1 MKKAQKLFLCLA
13 VAGAILPMT
22 ANAENTGVSVQE
34 TAAISEN
41 KAPEAEVV
49 ANQMKNY
56 YLGETEPQG
65 STFYAFDVSAM
76 QLPETDEKGNG
87 KLLEVPLYRQSH
99 NFTCGVACV
108 ASVLR
113 YAGYDFDTR
122 EDRLLWELA
131 ATPENGTNYLKIAEY
146 LDAVRM
152 DGFPDTPV
160 FATEIMCT
168 DYASD
173 EHDPALSDRLLS
185 QFRAALDDD
194 TPVIC
199 VIQAWKDGGDY
210 TTGTEDDG
218 HYVVLVGYQK
228 DTQSDTYI
236 YFFMDPSTSGS
247 YTYLTEEEFLLR
259 WHDNLEGKPTRIAI
273 AVSYL
278 NAGQG
283 APIHTAYHLD

>member
-1 MKKAQKLFLCLA
+1 
-13 VAGAILPMT
+13 MT

-49 ANQMKNY
+49 ANQMKDY
-56 YLGETEPQG
+56 YLSETEPQG
-65 STFYAFDVSAM
+65 DTFYAFDVSAM
-76 QLPETDEKGNG
+76 QLPETDEEGNG
-87 KLLEVPLYRQSH
+87 RLLEVPLYRQSH

-173 EHDPALSDRLLS
+173 EHDPALSDHLPL

-199 VIQAWKDGGDY
+199 VIQAWGRMAAITRRELK
-210 TTGTEDDG
+210 TTGTMWCW
-218 HYVVLVGYQK
+218 L
-228 DTQSDTYI
+228 DTRRIRRVIRISISSWTHRL
-236 YFFMDPSTSGS
+236 PAV
-247 YTYLTEEEFLLR
+247 
-259 WHDNLEGKPTRIAI
+259 TRISRRRNSSCVGTTIWRENRRALPLHSRI
-273 AVSYL
+273 
-278 NAGQG
+278 
-283 APIHTAYHLD
+283 